1 MNFDVTIKLFDHDKS
16 YSREEGLCQ
25 IPRYSQWSRPHLETT
40 YIVYLLKDQQ
50 ISWNSFKAE
59 TLCSHWYFT
68 KHNIIS
74 VSDSALH
81 NLWYCCMG
89 PSCSNKPGNTTYL
102 KETCSSF
109 NSLCSIQ
116 ISCDPATQ
124 LIQYNILSL
133 NFQFCRHFAL
143 LCMTFVINLCRQTF
157 PTYFFFQHKCIAV
170 ILGFQTLV
178 VIFQDKSVKTLTF

>member
-1 MNFDVTIKLFDHDKS
+1 
-16 YSREEGLCQ
+16 
-25 IPRYSQWSRPHLETT
+25 
-40 YIVYLLKDQQ
+40 
-50 ISWNSFKAE
+50 
-59 TLCSHWYFT
+59 
-68 KHNIIS
+68 
-74 VSDSALH
+74 
-81 NLWYCCMG
+81 MG

-133 NFQFCRHFAL
+133 NFQYCRHFAL
-143 LCMTFVINLCRQTF
+143 LCMMFVTSLCRQTF

-170 ILGFQTLV
+170 ILGFQRLI
-178 VIFQDKSVKTLTF
+178 VIFQDKSFKTLTFFVFFFGSKIWNSVPQSIKYFLNINLKLLYNSSFSVF